1 MPPAPRN
8 PHVCVRLRPRGN
20 TRVCSRVNIPP
31 SRASDWK
38 VNTGPG
44 TWGLYR
50 SCLNILMKPPAHW
63 WCLRGQLRVWH
74 IIFYDW
80 LWRGKEAKKK
90 KKKRKREKIDACE
103 LQRVRASASETG
115 YVDFRCMVT
124 DGKPCRNQKIV
135 FISLWFRS
143 GNIRCKW
150 NPYYRMD
157 GLRNKDKHRLKFLL
171 SPRKRHFFFCFV
183 KMSIADCF
191 TCLCSAHSF
200 SGSRKLQ
207 RGRLQTIICQMLEEK
222 GVGGGWKK
230 KPSLFTLDQ
239 HYQSHEKEWT
249 KYRRKK

>member
-1 MPPAPRN
+1 MRFISPMFKYFDEASRTSVMLERPAQS
-8 PHVCVRLRPRGN
+8 LAYYFLWLTAKGKRG
-20 TRVCSRVNIPP
+20 
-31 SRASDWK
+31 
-38 VNTGPG
+38 
-44 TWGLYR
+44 
-50 SCLNILMKPPAHW
+50 
-63 WCLRGQLRVWH
+63 
-74 IIFYDW
+74 
-80 LWRGKEAKKK
+80 EKKK
-90 KKKRKREKIDACE
+90 KEKKIDACE

-124 DGKPCRNQKIV
+124 DGEPCRNQKIV

-171 SPRKRHFFFCFV
+171 PPPKRHFFFFFFV

-207 RGRLQTIICQMLEEK
+207 RGRLQTIICQTLEE
-222 GVGGGWKK
+222 GGWKK
-230 KPSLFTLDQ
+230 SHHRLHLTSITKAARKNE
-239 HYQSHEKEWT
+239 QSIEEKN
-249 KYRRKK
+249 K